1 MNLEWGI
8 PKHLLWLWILPLAA
22 VIFYLSSAR
31 KRTQMRRFGDLA
43 LVERLIGSF
52 DSSKRLAKRILS
64 AVVLF
69 LMILALGQPHFRTK
83 EVLVERKGIDVIL
96 AVDVSKSMLAKDI
109 PPNRLEKAKL
119 ELSSLIGRL
128 KQDRIGVVAFA
139 GEAYIQCP
147 LTLDKSA
154 VKLFLSTLSPNIIP
168 VPGTAIGGA
177 IKVGI
182 KAFSEKEKEFKALIL
197 LTDGEDH
204 DSDPRGAAREAS
216 KAGIRIFTIGIGTS
230 DGSTL
235 PGDSGEGYKK
245 DRSGGVVL
253 SKLDENLLREIAK
266 ETDGAYYRSSR
277 GELEIDG
284 LVNEIRKMTQK
295 GLKHERSVQY
305 EESFQ
310 YFLIA
315 ALILLFV
322 EIILSERKTK

>member
-1 MNLEWGI
+1 MNVEWGM
-8 PKHLLWLWILPLAA
+8 PKDLLWLWVVPLVAG
-22 VIFYLSSAR
+22 IFYLSSAR
-31 KRTQMRRFGDLA
+31 KKMEMRRFGDLA
-43 LVERLIGSF
+43 LVERLIASF
-52 DSSKRLAKRILS
+52 DSFKRLAKRILLL
-64 AVVLF
+64 AVLF

-96 AVDVSKSMLAKDI
+96 AIDVSKSMLAKDI

-119 ELSSLIGRL
+119 ELSSLIDRL

-147 LTLDKSA
+147 LTLDKGA

-168 VPGTAIGGA
+168 VPGTAIGTA

-204 DSDPRGAAREAS
+204 ASDPRGAAREAA
-216 KAGIRIFTIGIGTS
+216 KAGVRIFTIGIGTS
-230 DGSTL
+230 DGSTI
-235 PGDSGEGYKK
+235 PGDAGEGYKK
-245 DRSGGVVL
+245 DRSGRVVL
-253 SKLDENLLREIAK
+253 SKLDESLLREIAQA
-266 ETDGAYYRSSR
+266 TGGVYYRSTR
-277 GELEIDG
+277 GEIEIDS
-284 LVNEIRKMTQK
+284 LVGEIRKMAQK
-295 GLKHERSVQY
+295 GLKSERSVQY

-310 YFLIA
+310 YFLSV